1 MLKLYKFSDDG
12 IPTHYHEAWLDT
24 NSNQIVEHFGSLGT
38 TGSTRIHVPDKDLSG
53 DDHVKRILAGA
64 AADGFREMDDEEHH
78 WLIVEYA
85 VDGMGSPADLDKRH
99 RLEDKLNEILG
110 WTGLGHC
117 DGGSIGSGTME
128 AACPVVWFD
137 VAKSVVADALAS
149 GEFADFKQIYRED
162 DEM

>member
-12 IPTHYHEAWLDT
+12 VPTHYHEAWLDT
-24 NSNQIVEHFGSLGT
+24 NSNQIIEHFGSLGT
-38 TGSTRIHVPDKDLSG
+38 TGSTRMHAADGDLSG
-53 DDHVKRILAGA
+53 DDHIKRILAEA
-64 AADGFREMDDEEHH
+64 IADGFREMEVEEHA

-85 VDGMGSPADLDKRH
+85 VDGMGSRADLEKRH

-128 AACPVVWFD
+128 AACPVVRFD
-137 VAKSVVADALAS
+137 IAKSVVADALAS
-149 GEFADFKQIYRED
+149 GEFGDFRQIYRED
-162 DEM
+162 DQM